1 MVDITLSLI
10 GANTDEISLAED
22 SDFVAKRGIL
32 GLGIP
37 PTSVRIDESASD
49 GGVWRNSKRGI
60 RAIDIPITI
69 LGTSRQDVEEKMR
82 RLARLV
88 QDTKG
93 PTIIRANYA
102 SGEEWDLMAHY
113 VGGSE
118 SQYGDDGGEKWI
130 NWVLSFQAPDPF
142 WTRTISE
149 SYFLGTGATGRS
161 LIPNLAEM
169 RVSSSQAIGVLEIEN
184 SGDVPA
190 YPRWQIAGP
199 IDVLTVTAQDGRE
212 FVYDGPILLGET
224 IFIDTI
230 NGTVTDSSGANMYQN
245 LGPSPKLFSIPAGVT
260 SLTVSATGADEDSLI
275 SMFYQPRKEVVH

>member
-10 GANTDEISLAED
+10 GGNNDEISLAED
-22 SDFVAKRGIL
+22 SDFVAKTGIF

-37 PTSVRIDESASD
+37 PTSVRIDESASN
-49 GGVWRNSKRGI
+49 GGVWRNTKRGI
-60 RAIDIPITI
+60 RELDIPITI
-69 LGTSRQDVEEKMR
+69 FGSSRQEVEDKMR

-93 PTIIRANYA
+93 PTTIRANYA
-102 SGEEWDLMAHY
+102 SGEEWDLLAHY

-118 SQYGDDGGEKWI
+118 SQYGDDGNETWI

-149 SYFLGTGATGRS
+149 SYFLGSGATGRS

-169 RVSSSQAIGVLEIEN
+169 RVSSSQAIGILEIEN
-184 SGDVPA
+184 SGDVEA
-190 YPRWQIAGP
+190 YPRWQITGP
-199 IDVLTVTAQDGRE
+199 AEVVTITAQDGKE
-212 FVYDGPILLGET
+212 FVYDAPILLGET
-224 IFIDTI
+224 ISIDTI
-230 NGTVTDSSGANMYQN
+230 LGTVTDSTGANVYQN
-245 LGPSPKLFSIPAGVT
+245 LGPSPKLFAIPAGT
-260 SLTVSATGADEDSLI
+260 SSLTVSATGADEDTLI